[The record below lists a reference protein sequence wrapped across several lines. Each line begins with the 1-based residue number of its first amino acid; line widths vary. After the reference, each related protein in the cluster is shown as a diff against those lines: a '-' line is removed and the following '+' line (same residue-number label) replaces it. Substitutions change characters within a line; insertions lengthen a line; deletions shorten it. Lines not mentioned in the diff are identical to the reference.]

1 MLHPH
6 VLIRVL
12 NPEALC
18 TVSGGGEAV
27 KVTEEAEEGC
37 SMTAPE
43 ATSALQPP
51 LTRVTQWTMVMA
63 SGHSALLH
71 PPECGLLYDYEP
83 QADPSSYSF
92 SS

>member
-1 MLHPH
+1 MGSESRSLW
-6 VLIRVL
+6 
-12 NPEALC
+12 
-18 TVSGGGEAV
+18 TVSGGGEAI
-27 KVTEEAEEGC
+27 KAEEGC
-37 SMTAPE
+37 SMMAPE

-63 SGHSALLH
+63 SGHSALLY
-71 PPECGLLYDYEP
+71 PPERGLLYDYEP